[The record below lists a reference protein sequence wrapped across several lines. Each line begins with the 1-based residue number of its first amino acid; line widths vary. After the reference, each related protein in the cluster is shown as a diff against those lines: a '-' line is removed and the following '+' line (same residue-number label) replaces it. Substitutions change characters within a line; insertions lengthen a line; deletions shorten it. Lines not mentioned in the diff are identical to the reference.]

1 MKPITSFLISFGF
14 FLILSTSSAQ
24 TTTELCNLSQLP
36 SELQNGLVGFWPFCS
51 NSNDISGNNND
62 GTVYGASLGSDSFGN
77 SNSTYEFNV
86 NSSAGWGSAQDQI
99 IVPYNSSMNSSSLTL
114 SAWVFPREKPV
125 PYSNRPLSI
134 FGRWDGGLS
143 NEVFR
148 FQVLDDNSL
157 YFQNSTDSFQAGNVP
172 YDSWSFV
179 TLTLDNNNLKLFV
192 NAELVG
198 EHNMSGSINL
208 AGDSDLSIGST
219 PMINGT
225 WYFFDGFLDQMGYWN
240 RALSTTEI
248 QGLYQLDLTTP
259 APTGQPIQLV
269 CPGSQIQ
276 SSDINISYENGASI
290 NWYDSQSSTTPLS
303 SSTFLPVGD
312 NTYFISQTINGVES
326 TDRFE
331 IRLLMPDLFLSYD
344 SDICPGTTTT
354 ITFNNDVGSVPGAV
368 QNFTW
373 STSNASAE
381 ISVTPNPNQLFPSSY
396 FLSFTYDSELSGVPP
411 LTCALT
417 ASIYSRDSQL
427 PTFNTTPA
435 DTTIECDA
443 STLPADTNGPATASD
458 NCDGDV
464 TVTYADTTVAG
475 VGNNSVITRV
485 WTATDDNNNVTTY
498 TQTITVAD
506 TTAPIAD
513 DTELDDVTAECS
525 IDLITAP
532 TATDNCSGI
541 ITGTTNTT
549 FPIDAQGVTV
559 VTWTFEDANGNISN
573 QIQNV
578 VIDDITPPIIDETN
592 LDDII
597 SQCIVETLTA
607 PTATDNCAGTIIG
620 TTSTV
625 FPITNEGLTEVIW
638 TYSDFEG
645 NIITQKQN
653 IIIDYSNPV
662 DLNELYTICNESQ
675 SGGDS
680 IVINPNLS
688 AVNYDF
694 IWLDDLGN
702 ILSQDS
708 TYEVFQGGTYIL
720 EVYPTGCP
728 VIIDTFTV
736 EEIYPPNVTV
746 DIISEDFSENNI
758 IVISPDNNGN
768 YEYNLDG
775 NQWQQDNTF
784 TNVSGGIHEIEV
796 RDIRGCG
803 ITTYNIYIIDYPR
816 FFTPNG
822 DGYNDYWNIEALS
835 IQPESKIYIFDRY
848 GKLIKQI
855 RPSGLGWDGIYN
867 GQIMPTNDYWF
878 YLEYNDLVTGEPKQF
893 RSHFTLKR

>member
-1 MKPITSFLISFGF
+1 MKPIISFLIFFGF

-24 TTTELCNLSQLP
+24 TTTELCDLSQLP

-62 GTVYGASLGSDSFGN
+62 GTVYGASLESDSFGN

-134 FGRWDGGLS
+134 FGRWDGGSS

-157 YFQNSTDSFQAGNVP
+157 YFQNNTDSFQAGYVP

-248 QGLYQLDLTTP
+248 QALYQLDLTTP

-326 TDRFE
+326 TERFE

-354 ITFNNDVGSVPGAV
+354 ITFNNDVGSVPGTV

-373 STSNASAE
+373 STSNTSAE

-396 FLSFTYDSELSGVPP
+396 FLSFTYDSELSGVPA

-427 PTFNTTPA
+427 PTFNTTPENI
-435 DTTIECDA
+435 TLECDLSRGIKVA
-443 STLPADTNGPATASD
+443 LL
-458 NCDGDV
+458 
-464 TVTYADTTVAG
+464 TTRA
-475 VGNNSVITRV
+475 
-485 WTATDDNNNVTTY
+485 
-498 TQTITVAD
+498 
-506 TTAPIAD
+506 
-513 DTELDDVTAECS
+513 
-525 IDLITAP
+525 
-532 TATDNCSGI
+532 
-541 ITGTTNTT
+541 
-549 FPIDAQGVTV
+549 
-559 VTWTFEDANGNISN
+559 
-573 QIQNV
+573 
-578 VIDDITPPIIDETN
+578 
-592 LDDII
+592 
-597 SQCIVETLTA
+597 
-607 PTATDNCAGTIIG
+607 
-620 TTSTV
+620 
-625 FPITNEGLTEVIW
+625 
-638 TYSDFEG
+638 
-645 NIITQKQN
+645 
-653 IIIDYSNPV
+653 
-662 DLNELYTICNESQ
+662 
-675 SGGDS
+675 
-680 IVINPNLS
+680 
-688 AVNYDF
+688 
-694 IWLDDLGN
+694 
-702 ILSQDS
+702 
-708 TYEVFQGGTYIL
+708 
-720 EVYPTGCP
+720 
-728 VIIDTFTV
+728 
-736 EEIYPPNVTV
+736 
-746 DIISEDFSENNI
+746 
-758 IVISPDNNGN
+758 
-768 YEYNLDG
+768 
-775 NQWQQDNTF
+775 
-784 TNVSGGIHEIEV
+784 
-796 RDIRGCG
+796 
-803 ITTYNIYIIDYPR
+803 
-816 FFTPNG
+816 
-822 DGYNDYWNIEALS
+822 
-835 IQPESKIYIFDRY
+835 
-848 GKLIKQI
+848 
-855 RPSGLGWDGIYN
+855 
-867 GQIMPTNDYWF
+867 
-878 YLEYNDLVTGEPKQF
+878 
-893 RSHFTLKR
+893 